1 MNVSRRHLFLSM
13 FALTIALLLP
23 TSAFAANPLR
33 TVWVSR
39 TGTKYHYVSTCSNM
53 SNPIQMTL
61 SQAQS
66 KGYGPCKTCVRETP
80 EQKPEAEGPFSD
92 VNASTSHHEDIL
104 WLANSKISTGYP
116 DGTFRPLADVTR
128 CDMAAFLYRLA
139 GSPNYSPSGE
149 EMTAFSDVNSSTYH
163 AKEICWLASKGISL
177 GYVDGTFKP
186 LNKVT
191 RQDMAAFLHRMSNVI
206 APEPTF
212 SFVDVNNG
220 TDHAGDIVW
229 LASMGVSE
237 GWLMPDGSREFRGM
251 STVKRADMAAFLHR
265 MYNRN
270 LVTIC

>member
-1 MNVSRRHLFLSM
+1 MNVGRRHLFLSM

-23 TSAFAANPLR
+23 TSAFAANPSR

-53 SNPIQMTL
+53 SNPIQMTF

-66 KGYGPCKTCVRETP
+66 KGYGPCKNCVRETP

-92 VNASTSHHEDIL
+92 VNASNSHHEDIL

-139 GSPNYSPSGE
+139 GSPNCSPSGE
-149 EMTAFSDVNSSTYH
+149 EMTAFSDVNSSTDH
-163 AKEICWLASKGISL
+163 AKEIWWLASKGISL

-270 LVTIC
+270 LVTIR

>member
-23 TSAFAANPLR
+23 TSAFAANPSR
-33 TVWVSR
+33 IVWVSR

-53 SNPIQMTL
+53 SNPIQMTF
-61 SQAQS
+61 SQAQG
-66 KGYGPCKTCVRETP
+66 KGYGPCKNCVRETP

-139 GSPNYSPSGE
+139 GSPNCNPSGE
-149 EMTAFSDVNSSTYH
+149 EMTAFSDVNSSTDH
-163 AKEICWLASKGISL
+163 AKEIWWLASKGISL

-191 RQDMAAFLHRMSNVI
+191 RQDMAAFLQRMSNVI

-212 SFVDVNNG
+212 SFLDVNNG

-270 LVTIC
+270 LVTIR